1 VQQFVLDLGK
11 WRFLTDPIS
20 HACWAGIAGYF
31 IGLAVQRPRPR
42 RSFASGPAPFA
53 SAVMTFGHLTGRHG
67 TEPAWCAQCN
77 EVFWPAYR
85 SRATCSERCRKAAY
99 RARSCPRFSLEI
111 GTPGC
116 PVLMHSAR

>member
-53 SAVMTFGHLTGRHG
+53 SAVMTFGHLTARHRTG
-67 TEPAWCAQCN
+67 VVCTVQRGVLAGLPQPGYLLRALPEGGLPRTELSQIQP
-77 EVFWPAYR
+77 
-85 SRATCSERCRKAAY
+85 
-99 RARSCPRFSLEI
+99 
-111 GTPGC
+111 
-116 PVLMHSAR
+116 